1 MWGLI
6 RDLFSAIDSSIY
18 SFITYIYRILM
29 NIADVQIF
37 SAETLKTFSERV
49 YALLAIFMAFKLI
62 FSFINYAVNPDQLTN
77 EKTGGKKLILN
88 IMISLVLL
96 IAVPGVIF
104 PLSRKLQYAI
114 LDEGILQEIILG
126 VDQGA
131 YSQTKNTLR
140 AGRSMSYS
148 VFTSFF
154 SPNPPAT
161 DEAYC
166 NDETIR
172 FFDNGP
178 GDEFCDGGECANSE
192 EGLKNLRYQLDGK
205 CAKAIND
212 ALEGTDV
219 DAETVVTNYERAY
232 NQFSTKILLGGEG
245 DFNLKRIKT
254 KDGEFLFDYKILLS
268 TIAGI
273 AVGWMLVV
281 FCFQIAV
288 RTIKLGFLELV
299 APIPIL
305 SYIDSKAK
313 SKSFDGWVKSCISA
327 YLDLFVRLAALYFAI
342 FVISSVSL
350 GNLTYAS
357 NSFQAQVG
365 QNTESVGLVVKFF
378 IIMGALMF
386 ASQVPKLIEQIFGIK
401 LDGNFSINPFKNSPL
416 ASKALG
422 GAVGLAAGAA
432 LGTAAN
438 AANIA
443 NKLKAN
449 SDLRRKLKENNGGVD
464 DYDAYRKSEERY
476 KWNLKNT
483 VGSFIGGFA
492 GGGTRSM
499 LAGYKDKNGI
509 KGAVQGVTAS
519 SRSRNLRETG
529 YGGWQRAMN
538 KWTDMAGVPSV
549 KTGTTDTYDSTTKEM
564 KQNLA
569 YAKQSEQGLSQA
581 VTNMLAQNAEALNG
595 VVDLSTGKMEYSNY
609 NEYIQKHMDAI
620 LDQYSKT
627 DSYQQTVSE
636 AIAKFGKGTQESQD
650 YINSKAIEVAQQSGR
665 IASEEL
671 YNKYENITK
680 QRDDVRKQ
688 VNKME
693 KEIKHREE
701 IREKQKK

>member
-77 EKTGGKKLILN
+77 EKTGGKKLVLN

-104 PLSRKLQYAI
+104 PLSRRLQYAI

-166 NDETIR
+166 NDETLR

-178 GDEFCDGGECANSE
+178 EACDGGVCANE
-192 EGLKNLRYQLDGK
+192 EDGLKNLRYQLDGR

-219 DAETVVTNYERAY
+219 DAEAVVTTYERAY

-342 FVISSVSL
+342 FVISTVSL

-357 NSFQAQVG
+357 ARNSFQAQAG
-365 QNTESVGLVVKFF
+365 QNPESVGLVVKFF

-386 ASQVPKLIEQIFGIK
+386 ASQVPKLIEEIFGVK
-401 LDGNFSINPFKNSPL
+401 LDGNFSLNPFKNSPF
-416 ASKALG
+416 AAKALG

-443 NKLKAN
+443 NKFKAN
-449 SDLRRKLKENNGGVD
+449 RELRAKLKEANGGRD
-464 DYDAYRKSEERY
+464 DYDSYMKSEERY
-476 KWNLKNT
+476 KWSAKNT
-483 VGSFIGGFA
+483 IGSVIGGFA
-492 GGGTRSM
+492 GGGFRSM
-499 LAGYKDKNGI
+499 MAGYKDKNGI
-509 KGAVQGVTAS
+509 KGTVQGVTAS

-529 YGGWQRAMN
+529 YGGAQRAIN

-549 KTGTTDTYDSTTKEM
+549 KTGTTDTYDSATKEM

-595 VVDLSTGKMEYSNY
+595 VVDLATGKTQYKDYS
-609 NEYIQKHMDAI
+609 EYIEKHMDAV
-620 LDQYSKT
+620 LKQYEKT

-636 AIAKFGKGTQESQD
+636 AMARFANDTQAQQA
-650 YINSKAIEVAQQSGR
+650 YIGSKALEAAKQSGQ
-665 IASEEL
+665 IATEEL
-671 YNKYENITK
+671 YSRYENITK